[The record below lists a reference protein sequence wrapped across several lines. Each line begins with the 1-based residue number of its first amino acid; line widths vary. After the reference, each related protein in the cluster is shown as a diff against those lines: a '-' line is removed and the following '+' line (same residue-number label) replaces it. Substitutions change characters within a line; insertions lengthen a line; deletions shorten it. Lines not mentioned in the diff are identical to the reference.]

1 MEINMEKDKKEV
13 ILAVIEHL
21 MELLQIS
28 KAEAVDMLKQVN
40 RRALTRVHEQLDKLH
55 ASEEVMNEIQHE
67 LEEE

>member
-1 MEINMEKDKKEV
+1 MEKDKKEV